1 MEFGSCRVLAGNT
14 IPNSWTQPVKNRVAV
29 GEAGEFHPIAID
41 VLNKRTLTG
50 HHQLSQNPKLV
61 HFTSK
66 ELNQLVTVIDR
77 AAVDKHRSIILEN
90 VGVSGLEVQI
100 NTDGS
105 RIEGIARIEGQPARP
120 GVLVVLAP
128 PPTRRQNRALYKVAF
143 TDSGGRF
150 AFRGVPPG
158 EFKLFAWNVTPI
170 GAYKNDA
177 FLARFESSGQT
188 VRVPQDT
195 TVTVPVSIV
204 ESYFAR

>member
-1 MEFGSCRVLAGNT
+1 MINADTWIKIQTFAEHIANDVCCFGGWVYTERHGNLPRTATKDSHQSPFPLPNRQHFEAIHGRRRVQRNVAIEQT
-14 IPNSWTQPVKNRVAV
+14 RYKRAPQP
-29 GEAGEFHPIAID
+29 
-41 VLNKRTLTG
+41 
-50 HHQLSQNPKLV
+50 
-61 HFTSK
+61 
-66 ELNQLVTVIDR
+66 
-77 AAVDKHRSIILEN
+77 
-90 VGVSGLEVQI
+90 LEVQI
-100 NTDGS
+100 NTGGS

-120 GVLVVLAP
+120 GMLVVLAP

-143 TDSGGRF
+143 TDSDGRF
-150 AFRGVPPG
+150 VFRGVPPD